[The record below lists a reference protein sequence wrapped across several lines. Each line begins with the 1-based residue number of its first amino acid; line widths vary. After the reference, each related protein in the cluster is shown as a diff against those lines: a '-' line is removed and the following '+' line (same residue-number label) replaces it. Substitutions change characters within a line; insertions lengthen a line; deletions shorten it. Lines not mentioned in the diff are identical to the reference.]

1 MNLASGKG
9 YMLNGTTV
17 LSGTTLGSTIVSSS
31 LTSVGTITSG
41 VWNGTA
47 IANANLANSTIS
59 GVALGGTLGTLTGA
73 TSGTGLSGS
82 VSYDG
87 SGNQTFTVTSNATSS
102 NTGSTIVARDGSG
115 NFTAGTITC
124 TDLNTTSD
132 ITLKDNINVI
142 DNALDMISRLDGIT
156 WNWKADGR
164 ASMGVSAQNVE
175 SVAPELVAQGDHKS
189 VNYNGLVG
197 VLIAA
202 VKELSAEVA
211 ELKK

>member
-1 MNLASGKG
+1 MQLPVQVSPVPFP
-9 YMLNGTTV
+9 TTV
-17 LSGTTLGSTIVSSS
+17 QVQPSPLP
-31 LTSVGTITSG
+31 
-41 VWNGTA
+41 
-47 IANANLANSTIS
+47 
-59 GVALGGTLGTLTGA
+59 
-73 TSGTGLSGS
+73 
-82 VSYDG
+82 
-87 SGNQTFTVTSNATSS
+87 NATSA
-102 NTGSTIVARDGSG
+102 NTAGAIVARDGSG
-115 NFTAGTITC
+115 NFTAGTVTC